1 MKISLVQIEAIPGNI
16 EKNAEKHLDFIERAS
31 LHHPDLIAFPELSLT
46 GYEPKLA
53 TALAMDENDNRLEVF
68 GMHSQRYGVSIALGL
83 PLRSPEGIYIGM
95 VIFHPDGKKQVYRK
109 QMLHD
114 DEKPFFIAGSEQVLI
129 EIKELKV
136 ALAICYE
143 AFQDA
148 HLLGCL
154 DRGADIYLATASKHF
169 DGVRQAYGFIRGNA
183 PKHGIPILMAN
194 SVGHCDHF
202 LSAGGTSIWSAKGNL
217 LQQLGYSEE
226 GILHFEHEKR
236 GKDSDLS
243 ALV

>member
-1 MKISLVQIEAIPGNI
+1 MKIALVQIEAIPGNI
-16 EKNAEKHLDFIERAS
+16 EKNTEKHLDFIERAS

-46 GYEPKLA
+46 GYEPNLA
-53 TALAMDENDNRLEVF
+53 TALAMDENDVRLEVF
-68 GMHSQRYGVSIALGL
+68 ERCSQRHGVSIAVGF

-114 DEKPFFIAGSEQVLI
+114 EEKPFFIAGSGQVLI

-143 AFQDA
+143 AFQEL
-148 HLLGCL
+148 HLLRCL

-169 DGVRQAYGFIRGNA
+169 DGVRAAYRFIRENA
-183 PKHGIPILMAN
+183 PKHSIPMLMAN
-194 SVGHCDHF
+194 SVGHCDNF
-202 LSAGGTSIWSAKGNL
+202 LSAGGTSIWSAKGIL

-226 GILHFEHEKR
+226 GILHFEHQKQC
-236 GKDSDLS
+236 KDSDLS